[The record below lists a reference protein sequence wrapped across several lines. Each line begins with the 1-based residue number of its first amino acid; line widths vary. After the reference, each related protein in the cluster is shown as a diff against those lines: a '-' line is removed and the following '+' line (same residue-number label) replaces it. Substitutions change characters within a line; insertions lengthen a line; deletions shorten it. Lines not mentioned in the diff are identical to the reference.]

1 MRGVTAS
8 ATVIIVCGAGF
19 VSGKEIVSLSLA
31 RGLRDAGWNV
41 EFVTSQWGDGEF
53 VRRLEQDGFKYQRL
67 RIGFISA
74 SLRIKPL
81 MMTLDQMRYWPALA
95 CGYVCLVA
103 AAAPRAVIHTNWHH
117 ALLLMPFLNSHRDIF
132 WVHEIIPNTQR
143 YRLVFRGI
151 AKRVNRIVCVS
162 RAVAHSILALGVPQS
177 RIMIVY
183 NGVPRVGSMPR
194 STERGTL
201 QLGIVGQIGPWKGH
215 EDLLDALAL
224 LARDAIR
231 FKLRIFG
238 AGNPNYVASLKRKM
252 SNLNLEN
259 EVEWCGFVSD
269 QSRIFADVDVCVVPS
284 RSEDPL
290 PTAALEAGAF
300 GRPVIGSSRGGL
312 PEIVEQGVTG
322 FLVEPQRVDQLAQA
336 IKTFACQPN
345 LLNTMGEAARK
356 RVEAEFSIDSFVNQ
370 FIAVIEEI
378 AGERVNK
385 GITSHAP

>member
-1 MRGVTAS
+1 MHVVTAG
-8 ATVIIVCGAGF
+8 ATVKIVCGAGY

-31 RGLRDAGWNV
+31 CGLREAGWNV

-53 VRRLEQDGFKYQRL
+53 VRRLDQDGFKYQRL
-67 RIGFISA
+67 RIGFIST
-74 SLRIKPL
+74 SLRIKQL
-81 MMTLDQMRYWPALA
+81 IMTLDQMRYWPALA
-95 CGYVCLVA
+95 CGYVSLVG

-151 AKRVNRIVCVS
+151 AKRVNRMVCVS
-162 RAVAHSILALGVPQS
+162 RAVARSILALGVPHS
-177 RIMIVY
+177 RVTVVY
-183 NGVPRVGSMPR
+183 NGVPRAASMPR
-194 STERGTL
+194 SAERGTL
-201 QLGIVGQIGPWKGH
+201 EVGIAGQIGPWKGH

-224 LARDAIR
+224 LARDGIR
-231 FKLRIFG
+231 VRLRIFG
-238 AGNPNYVASLKRKM
+238 VGNPNYVASLKRKV

-269 QSRIFADVDVCVVPS
+269 QSRIFADIDVCIVPS

-312 PEIVEQGVTG
+312 PEIIEQGVTG
-322 FLVEPQRVDQLAQA
+322 VLVEPKRADQLAQA
-336 IKTFACQPN
+336 IKTFVCQPN
-345 LLNTMGEAARK
+345 LLNTMGEAARR
-356 RVEAEFSIDSFVNQ
+356 RVEAEFSIDAFVNR

-378 AGERVNK
+378 TGEHASTA
-385 GITSHAP
+385 IPSHAS